1 MGPKPLLLLACAL
14 VLLKSCGG
22 IIYDPCQP
30 LTPIA
35 RGDPF
40 VIGLALIPAVNATL
54 LANLTASYGGLCNT
68 TFQDYL
74 ITNYKA
80 LIAIYN
86 LRVDRLQVLRMPY
99 PDIIFNMV
107 NATPPTMALAA
118 FRANVTSPAAYI
130 ASGDPAVTYGAGFVV
145 SLALLPRFD
154 KGNLQYLQWYDQSC
168 NECGGK
174 NGALCMHSTQAGVV
188 ACSTPLDNCTCTVS
202 GVTNSSCSLD
212 DARFDVCSTSINT
225 AWMGTDR
232 NQAVMR
238 TGPQVQRLNA
248 YSITSL
254 FNTARNKF
262 YDLKNF
268 VYANVQSSWGAVSS
282 DAQSQYVDFEGG
294 LSQYTRSPPPPP
306 PSPPPAPPSPPSPP
320 HPASPSPPPAPSP
333 PPSPPP
339 PSPHPPSPPPPPEAP
354 AVVVAA
360 SIETEVL
367 PDTATETAAV
377 APADSGT
384 TTDTTTSV
392 ETPAT

>member
-1 MGPKPLLLLACAL
+1 MGHKRFLLLACAL
-14 VLLKSCGG
+14 VLLKSCSG
-22 IIYDPCQP
+22 ILYDPCTP

-40 VIGLALIPAVNATL
+40 VVGLALIPAVNATL
-54 LANLTASYGGLCNT
+54 LANLSASYGGMCNSS
-68 TFQDYL
+68 FQDYL
-74 ITNYKA
+74 VSKYNA

-86 LRVDRLQVLRMPY
+86 ARVDRLQVLRMPY

-130 ASGDPAVTYGAGFVV
+130 ASGDTAVTYGAGFVV

-154 KGNLQYLQWYDQSC
+154 KGILQYLQWYDQTC

-174 NGALCMHSTQAGVV
+174 NGALCIHSTQAGIN
-188 ACSTPLDNCTCTVS
+188 ACSTPLDNCTCTVN
-202 GVTNSSCSLD
+202 GATNTSCSLD
-212 DARFDVCSTSINT
+212 DARFDVCSTSINM

-254 FNTARNKF
+254 FNAARNKF

-268 VYANVQSSWGAVSS
+268 VYENVQSSWGAVAS

-306 PSPPPAPPSPPSPP
+306 PSPPPAPPSPPAPP
-320 HPASPSPPPAPSP
+320 GPTPPAPPPAPSP

-339 PSPHPPSPPPPPEAP
+339 SPHPPSPPPPGTPV
-354 AVVVAA
+354 VVVAA
-360 SIETEVL
+360 SVETEAI
-367 PDTATETAAV
+367 PDTTATDAAAA
-377 APADSGT
+377 APADSESTGT
-384 TTDTTTSV
+384 TPAS